1 MISMPGL
8 VWKTINGKRHLVMR
22 WKKRVNGKLK
32 IMKEIYIGDMDRLA
46 DMLENPVRDA
56 EVATLDFGTTAM
68 SKMID
73 GEIGLR
79 EIVNSVIGYGGNGMS
94 PGDYLLLFIMNRLSD
109 PQSKSGIERW
119 MSRDYSSLIY
129 QKVGSQDFWN
139 VMDRFSDDSMKE
151 IRKRITSR
159 LISLGYDFSKIFVD
173 ASNFY
178 TFMEENAMAK
188 RGHNKKH
195 RYDLNQVS
203 YYIAANYDYIPLDG
217 DSYPGNVYDSKTFS
231 MIVERLPKNA
241 TLVFDRGYNSADNIK
256 MIKERKYLGALKQ
269 SEHSD
274 LMNAPLERDSFFETY
289 RTVYGEY
296 HRIIVYHSS
305 KLERKRVKAF
315 LKEFR
320 IVYSRAKEIVEKG
333 DSDSLEKARLYLE
346 SNNLNETI
354 LLPDFRINQER
365 MNARFRMF
373 GRNALF
379 TNIGSADAK
388 ELIDLYRKRNR
399 VEHCF
404 RTISTQ
410 DLASPI
416 YHWTPQKIRVHM
428 FFSHVTYL
436 FLALMRMKLKPVM
449 ELYLSSVKDV
459 LSTIKIVY
467 IVRGKSVEKRLF
479 SGDERARNV
488 MNKIDLMKVA

>member
-1 MISMPGL
+1 
-8 VWKTINGKRHLVMR
+8 
-22 WKKRVNGKLK
+22 
-32 IMKEIYIGDMDRLA
+32 
-46 DMLENPVRDA
+46 
-56 EVATLDFGTTAM
+56 
-68 SKMID
+68 
-73 GEIGLR
+73 
-79 EIVNSVIGYGGNGMS
+79 
-94 PGDYLLLFIMNRLSD
+94 
-109 PQSKSGIERW
+109 
-119 MSRDYSSLIY
+119 
-129 QKVGSQDFWN
+129 
-139 VMDRFSDDSMKE
+139 
-151 IRKRITSR
+151 
-159 LISLGYDFSKIFVD
+159 
-173 ASNFY
+173 
-178 TFMEENAMAK
+178 
-188 RGHNKKH
+188 
-195 RYDLNQVS
+195 
-203 YYIAANYDYIPLDG
+203 
-217 DSYPGNVYDSKTFS
+217 

-256 MIKERKYLGALKQ
+256 MIKERKYLGSLIQ
-269 SEHSD
+269 SDHMD

-320 IVYSRAKEIVEKG
+320 IVYSRAKEMVEKG
-333 DSDSLEKARLYLE
+333 DSDSLDKARLYLE

-365 MNARFRMF
+365 MNARFRTF

-404 RTISTQ
+404 RAISTQ

-428 FFSHVTYL
+428 FFSL
-436 FLALMRMKLKPVM
+436 LSFLALAVI
-449 ELYLSSVKDV
+449 YNAAKDV
-459 LSTIKIVY
+459 AELSLTSVLHTLRG
-467 IVRGKSVEKRLF
+467 VRMTFLVSGRNVVKRLDAK
-479 SGDERARNV
+479 GDDE
-488 MNKIDLMKVA
+488 IKVCEHLGITA